1 MTSPLIETRD
11 LTCTFSVGSGN
22 FGPRQSLTAV
32 SDVNLFLQ
40 NSETLGIAGES
51 GCGKSTLAR
60 MLIGLIPPTAGEV
73 RFKGSPL
80 ATMSSHELSAF
91 RQSVQIVFQDPY
103 SSLNP
108 RMRIGDII
116 GEPLL
121 IHKLAKGSSMR
132 ERVAEI
138 MDQVG
143 LSPDQAV
150 RYPHEFSG
158 GQRQRIGIARA
169 LAVSPQV
176 VIADEPVSALDLSIQ
191 AQIINLLIELKGR
204 HNLSFVFIAHDLSVV
219 RHISDRIAIMYL
231 GRIVECG
238 SRDAIFSS
246 FLHPYTESLLSA
258 VPQINQSGR
267 HARIRL
273 RGDVPSPL
281 LRHPGCPFSARCP
294 HVRDLCRQAPPPLEE
309 KESGHIAAC
318 HFSRELYR

>member
-11 LTCTFSVGSGN
+11 LTRTFTVGSGN
-22 FGPRQSLTAV
+22 YGPRQLLTAV
-32 SDVNLFLQ
+32 SDVNLCLQ
-40 NSETLGIAGES
+40 GSETLGIAGES

-60 MLIGLIPPTAGEV
+60 LLMGLLSPSAGEV
-73 RFKGSPL
+73 RFKGTPL
-80 ATMSSHELSAF
+80 AAMSSHELSAF

-108 RMRIGDII
+108 RMRIGEII

-121 IHKLAKGSSMR
+121 IHKLAKGNSLH

-143 LSPDQAV
+143 LSPDHAA

-169 LAVSPQV
+169 LAVNPRV

-191 AQIINLLIELKGR
+191 AQIINLLLELKR
-204 HNLSFVFIAHDLSVV
+204 SRNLSFVFIAHDLSVV

-231 GRIVECG
+231 GKIVESG
-238 SRDAIFSS
+238 SRDAVFSA

-258 VPQINQSGR
+258 VPQINKSGR
-267 HARIRL
+267 HTRVRL
-273 RGDVPSPL
+273 SGDVPSPL
-281 LRHPGCPFSARCP
+281 VRQPGCPFSSRCP
-294 HVRDLCRQAPPPLEE
+294 HSRELCRQAPPPLEE
-309 KESGHIAAC
+309 KEPGHLAAC